1 MTIKIG
7 INGMGRIGRMIVRS
21 IFENHKG
28 KIIIKHINNRS
39 SSEVCMNLLKY
50 DSVHGK
56 FNADIKYNEKYL
68 FINKKKISYSR
79 ETELSK
85 INWKKNNVDIVLECT
100 GKNHHFVCN
109 GCLNHHVMYFVDAE
123 SLKRYAKH
131 GGVRCVAAGELKC
144 EAPVYADTDLARHLS
159 DATFSLVLAAKN
171 QVAEQ
176 KINGGEI
183 LNYAAIVKKYFS
195 VSLDKSQ
202 TNSNWL
208 KRPLSDEQI
217 KYALDDIDFLIEI
230 YNYQVKS
237 LSKINLKNK
246 AVLDSEKEANLGNQ
260 SLKKIRLKKIQKKF
274 SKRNI
279 EIFIWR
285 EDLAK
290 EGNIPPA
297 YIFKDK
303 HLKKL
308 SKIDPKDNQAKRKI
322 MTIVGD
328 TNLTENFISTFL

>member
-1 MTIKIG
+1 MKI
-7 INGMGRIGRMIVRS
+7 RS
-21 IFENHKG
+21 FF
-28 KIIIKHINNRS
+28 RRR
-39 SSEVCMNLLKY
+39 L
-50 DSVHGK
+50 
-56 FNADIKYNEKYL
+56 
-68 FINKKKISYSR
+68 KKKRNAHFIFSKNDLDFLDS
-79 ETELSK
+79 ELSK
-85 INWKKNNVDIVLECT
+85 SKVLGIDTEFDWRTTYFPNLSLVQIATETKLFLIDCLKVSPRSILKKYLEDQNFLKIFHSVRSDAIVLSKCLDCRTENVFDIQIAEKT
-100 GKNHHFVCN
+100 LSEGDIKSYGK
-109 GCLNHHVMYFVDAE
+109 
-123 SLKRYAKH
+123 
-131 GGVRCVAAGELKC
+131 
-144 EAPVYADTDLARHLS
+144 
-159 DATFSLVLAAKN
+159 
-171 QVAEQ
+171 
-176 KINGGEI
+176 
-183 LNYAAIVKKYFS
+183 IVHKYFGIK
-195 VSLDKSQ
+195 LKKTE

>member
-1 MTIKIG
+1 MKI
-7 INGMGRIGRMIVRS
+7 RS
-21 IFENHKG
+21 FF
-28 KIIIKHINNRS
+28 RRR
-39 SSEVCMNLLKY
+39 L
-50 DSVHGK
+50 
-56 FNADIKYNEKYL
+56 
-68 FINKKKISYSR
+68 KKKRNAHFIFSKNDLDFLDS
-79 ETELSK
+79 ELSK
-85 INWKKNNVDIVLECT
+85 SKVLGIDTEFDWKTTYFPNLSLVQIATETQLFLIDCLKVSPRSILKKYLEDQ
-100 GKNHHFVCN
+100 NF
-109 GCLNHHVMYFVDAE
+109 
-123 SLKRYAKH
+123 LKIFH
-131 GGVRCVAAGELKC
+131 SVR
-144 EAPVYADTDLARHLS
+144 S
-159 DATFSLVLAAKN
+159 DATVLSKCLDCRTEN
-171 QVAEQ
+171 VFDIQIAEKTLSEGDIKSYG
-176 KINGGEI
+176 KIVN
-183 LNYAAIVKKYFS
+183 KYFGIK
-195 VSLDKSQ
+195 LKKTE

>member
-1 MTIKIG
+1 MKI
-7 INGMGRIGRMIVRS
+7 RS
-21 IFENHKG
+21 FF
-28 KIIIKHINNRS
+28 RRR
-39 SSEVCMNLLKY
+39 L
-50 DSVHGK
+50 
-56 FNADIKYNEKYL
+56 
-68 FINKKKISYSR
+68 KKKRNAHLIFSKNDLDFLDS
-79 ETELSK
+79 ELSK
-85 INWKKNNVDIVLECT
+85 SKVLGIDTEFDWRTTYFPNLSLVQIATETKLFLIDCLKVSPRSILKKYLEDQ
-100 GKNHHFVCN
+100 NF
-109 GCLNHHVMYFVDAE
+109 
-123 SLKRYAKH
+123 LKIFH
-131 GGVRCVAAGELKC
+131 SVR
-144 EAPVYADTDLARHLS
+144 S
-159 DATFSLVLAAKN
+159 DATVLSQCLDCRTEN
-171 QVAEQ
+171 VFDIQIAEKTLSEGDIKSYG
-176 KINGGEI
+176 KI
-183 LNYAAIVKKYFS
+183 VHKYFGIK
-195 VSLDKSQ
+195 LKKTE